1 MTMVFLFASVVGSAH
16 AEPPE
21 KAQGKIN
28 KSGGGSNANDGNAGG
43 NSPSDPPLLGRDRR
57 KRPHRKPGNSP
68 SDPPLLGSPYPNK
81 LYVGEGSVQL
91 AGLAYYTLTAEGA
104 VLWTSSDLTQS
115 ELLNLTFQADG
126 WGAVAGGILAYTSTY
141 MSYQPKAI
149 WPINGQYYTCHFT
162 FSAIAIE
169 AGTVTLEI
177 RDVEDHVVGGW
188 YGVGGGFA
196 AAYFTGNKK
205 QAQIKWNY
213 LF

>member
-1 MTMVFLFASVVGSAH
+1 MKKPNSENSIGRRLSLGVFAMTMVFLFASVVGSAH

-28 KSGGGSNANDGNAGG
+28 KSGGGSNANDGNAG
-43 NSPSDPPLLGRDRR
+43 
-57 KRPHRKPGNSP
+57 GNSP

-162 FSAIAIE
+162 FSSIAIE
-169 AGTVTLEI
+169 AGAVTLEI

-213 LF
+213 GF

>member
-1 MTMVFLFASVVGSAH
+1 MSLGVFAMTMVFLFASVVGSAH
-16 AEPPE
+16 AKPPE

-28 KSGGGSNANDGNAGG
+28 KSGGGSNANGGNAG
-43 NSPSDPPLLGRDRR
+43 
-57 KRPHRKPGNSP
+57 GNSP

-81 LYVGEGSVQL
+81 SYIGEGSVQL
-91 AGLAYYTLTAEGA
+91 AGLAYYTLTAEGG
-104 VLWTSSDLTQS
+104 VVWTSADLTQS
-115 ELLNLTFQADG
+115 EALNLTFQADG
-126 WGAVAGGILAYTSTY
+126 WGSVAGGILAYTATY
-141 MSYQPKAI
+141 MSYEPKAI

-162 FSAIAIE
+162 FSALADA

-213 LF
+213 GF

>member
-16 AEPPE
+16 AKPPE

-28 KSGGGSNANDGNAGG
+28 KSGGGSNANDGNAG
-43 NSPSDPPLLGRDRR
+43 
-57 KRPHRKPGNSP
+57 GNSP

-115 ELLNLTFQADG
+115 EWLNLTFQADG
-126 WGAVAGGILAYTSTY
+126 WGAVAGGILAYTGTY
-141 MSYQPKAI
+141 ISYEPKAI
-149 WPINGQYYTCHFT
+149 WPKNGQYYTCHFT
-162 FSAIAIE
+162 FSAIADT

-213 LF
+213 GF